1 MKPITEIVTVILAEY
16 DLEEIVYDDYNLDEY
31 EIEAEAITAFI
42 INNHKRLN
50 ETILADN
57 IQYVFLRYFSTMYD
71 YEVCLDVAQTIIEAL
86 KLNKLL

>member
-1 MKPITEIVTVILAEY
+1 MKPITEIVTVILSEY
-16 DLEEIVYDDYNLDEY
+16 DLEEIVYEDYNLDEY

-57 IQYVFLRYFSTMYD
+57 IQYVFLRYFSDLIDYD
-71 YEVCLDVAQTIIEAL
+71 ICLDVANTIIEAL